1 MCKCIIGILLSD
13 LITMSLLYTAFIELN
28 LSDEHYNIIKL
39 FNSDYDFEG
48 KLKCLVI
55 MVLFMVALIVHTLAI
70 AIKYILKIV
79 CCCCCSDREDS
90 DLIFAW
96 NTKIYHGKKS
106 LKDNRASQ
114 PSPFPGGLLPPLLLR
129 SLREARDKDGVRAS
143 IGVF

>member
-90 DLIFAW
+90 DLIFA
-96 NTKIYHGKKS
+96 
-106 LKDNRASQ
+106 
-114 PSPFPGGLLPPLLLR
+114 
-129 SLREARDKDGVRAS
+129 
-143 IGVF
+143 